1 MLFRTAEDSELVDR
15 AAHGEVDAYNVL
27 VSRWEKKL
35 YNYLLRTTGNREDAQ
50 DLSQEAFLKAYRGLV
65 RLGDAEK
72 FPQWLFRIAHN
83 LACSKFRTDGRRPQA
98 DSAWADSARTDSAW
112 ADSEGWA
119 EANEREITSRGE
131 AQVVLGAGP
140 RLYPLELELIVAR
153 ALEELP
159 FEQRQA
165 LLLKVIHGFKFAE
178 IAEIL
183 SCPLSTV
190 KSRVYA
196 GFEQLKHALGEDV
209 ATRAAFHNH

>member
-15 AAHGEVDAYNVL
+15 AARGDVDAYNIL

-72 FPQWLFRIAHN
+72 FPQWVFRIAHN

-140 RLYPLELELIVAR
+140 RLYPLELALIVAR

-159 FEQRQA
+159 SEQRQA
-165 LLLKVIHGFKFAE
+165 LLLKVVHGFKFAE